1 MQDIQGFSQTSID
14 LVNEMLFAENQ
25 PNPYQGKCGQ
35 KKLREQQKQP
45 RTPLQEQADK
55 NRAQQQSGRDTISSA
70 VRSEAAKKAAETRK
84 RCKGGTP
91 GKTST
96 TTPTTT

>member
-1 MQDIQGFSQTSID
+1 MINANFSEESLN
-14 LVNEMLFAENQ
+14 LVREMLYAEGQ
-25 PNPYQGKCGQ
+25 IDPLEGTCGQ
-35 KKLREQQKQP
+35 RKKREAMKQP
-45 RTPLQEQADK
+45 RTPAQAQAD
-55 NRAQQQSGRDTISSA
+55 RARSQSQQGGSNVSSS

-96 TTPTTT
+96 TTTT